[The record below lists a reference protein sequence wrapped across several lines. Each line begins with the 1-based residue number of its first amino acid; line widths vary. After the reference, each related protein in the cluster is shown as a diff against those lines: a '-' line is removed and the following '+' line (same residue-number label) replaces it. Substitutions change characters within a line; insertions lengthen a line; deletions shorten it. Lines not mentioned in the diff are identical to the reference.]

1 MTLLGMHNAYKP
13 LATAQRRSKAV
24 KHDDHANSS
33 DDDHA
38 TAPCPA
44 HADAG
49 ATGTSLGVA
58 W

>member
-1 MTLLGMHNAYKP
+1 MHNAYKP

-49 ATGTSLGVA
+49 ATGTSLGIA
-58 W
+58 R